1 MRAGPLDAG
10 LHVQAG
16 RKSRTKGRET
26 VSVANASLRPE
37 TSAISSAAAP
47 FAEDAATALTA
58 RMELVPTSGWHVRA
72 RVIMGSATFFDAFN
86 ALSIA
91 FVLPILVPLWHITPP
106 QIGLMIAAS
115 YVGQLLGALAFSWAA
130 ERYGR
135 IPCAAAAT
143 AIFAVMSL
151 VCAAAWSFNVLLVCR
166 FIQGI
171 GVGGEMPVAA
181 VYISE
186 LSKARGRGRFFL
198 LYEMIFPIGLM
209 VTGQVAA
216 VLVPLF
222 GWKTMFLIGGLPGLL
237 IALLLLRLPESP
249 RWLIGK
255 GRFAAAE
262 AVVAQ
267 LEAASGKTGAA
278 AAVAAVASPAATLP
292 QRPVPPRTRGTWSEL
307 LSPAYRGRTL
317 IVWALWASAFLIANS
332 LNNWMPTL
340 YTTVYHLGV
349 PDALRAASMTNVA
362 QVVLLL
368 LCAVVIDR
376 TGRKRWMMGAF
387 GLGAVLLG
395 ILAIAGTAHVSW
407 VIVLATLGYGLIGS
421 VNAVVY
427 LYTPEIYPTRMR
439 AIGTGVATSW
449 LRVASAIGPSLIG
462 FMLGEGGVD
471 SVFLMFAGVAVLGL
485 IASTQMI
492 ETRNLRLEDIAR

>member
-1 MRAGPLDAG
+1 LP
-10 LHVQAG
+10 
-16 RKSRTKGRET
+16 
-26 VSVANASLRPE
+26 VANAPPRPE
-37 TSAISSAAAP
+37 ASVDLSPAPPFVGGDAAA
-47 FAEDAATALTA
+47 ALTA
-58 RMELVPTSGWHVRA
+58 RLETVPTSGWHVRS

-91 FVLPILVPLWHITPP
+91 FVLPVLAPLWHIAAP

-115 YVGQLLGALAFSWAA
+115 YVGQLVGAIAFSWAA

-135 IPCAAAAT
+135 IPSAAAAT

-151 VCAAAWSFNVLLVCR
+151 ACAGAWSFNTLLACR

-216 VLVPLF
+216 VLVPLL
-222 GWKTMFLIGGLPGLL
+222 GWQTMFLIGGVPGLL

-249 RWLIGK
+249 RWLISK
-255 GRFAAAE
+255 GRFAEAE

-267 LEAASGKTGAA
+267 LEAASRKPGAVMA
-278 AAVAAVASPAATLP
+278 AELPAVAAVPERAPA
-292 QRPVPPRTRGTWSEL
+292 PPKSRGTWSEL
-307 LSPAYRGRTL
+307 LSPAYRHRTL
-317 IVWALWASAFLIANS
+317 IVWTLWASAFLIANS

-340 YTTVYHLGV
+340 YTSVYHLGV
-349 PDALRAASMTNVA
+349 PEALRAASMTNVA

-368 LCAVVIDR
+368 LCALVIDR
-376 TGRKRWMMGAF
+376 IGRKRWMMGAF
-387 GLGAVLLG
+387 GLGGVLLAVLAFG
-395 ILAIAGTAHVSW
+395 GTQHLSW
-407 VIVLATLGYGLIGS
+407 VIILTTLSYGLIGS
-421 VNAVVY
+421 INAVVY

-449 LRVASAIGPSLIG
+449 LRVASAIGPWLIG
-462 FMLGEGGVD
+462 IMLGAGGVE
-471 SVFLMFAGVAVLGL
+471 SVFLMFVGVAVLGL
-485 IASTQMI
+485 AASTRMI

>member
-1 MRAGPLDAG
+1 LPL
-10 LHVQAG
+10 
-16 RKSRTKGRET
+16 
-26 VSVANASLRPE
+26 ANASLPGAEATISPAPPSAPE
-37 TSAISSAAAP
+37 DTAS
-47 FAEDAATALTA
+47 ALTA
-58 RMELVPTSGWHVRA
+58 RLEQVPTSLWHVRA

-91 FVLPILVPLWHITPP
+91 FVLPVLVPLWHIAAP

-115 YVGQLLGALAFSWAA
+115 YVGQLVGALAFSWAA

-151 VCAAAWSFNVLLVCR
+151 ACAGAWNFNVLLVCR

-186 LSKARGRGRFFL
+186 LSRARGRGRFFL

-216 VLVPLF
+216 LLVPVF

-255 GRFAAAE
+255 GRLKEAE

-267 LEAASGKTGAA
+267 LEAASRKAGA
-278 AAVAAVASPAATLP
+278 VVPTASPAPTLP
-292 QRPVPPRTRGTWSEL
+292 QPSPVPPNARSSWSEL
-307 LSPAYRGRTL
+307 LSPAYRSRTL
-317 IVWALWASAFLIANS
+317 VVWTLWASAFLIANS

-349 PDALRAASMTNVA
+349 AEALRAASMTNVA

-368 LCAVVIDR
+368 LCAMVIDR
-376 TGRKRWMMGAF
+376 TGRKHWMMGAF
-387 GLGAVLLG
+387 GLGAVLLAV
-395 ILAIAGTAHVSW
+395 LAFGGTEHVSW
-407 VIVLATLGYGLIGS
+407 VIVLATLSYGLIGS
-421 VNAVVY
+421 INAVVY

-449 LRVASAIGPSLIG
+449 LRIASAIGPWLIG
-462 FMLGEGGVD
+462 VMLGTGGVD
-471 SVFLMFAGVAVLGL
+471 SVFLLFAGVAVVGL
-485 IASTQMI
+485 AASTRMI

>member
-1 MRAGPLDAG
+1 M
-10 LHVQAG
+10 
-16 RKSRTKGRET
+16 T
-26 VSVANASLRPE
+26 VVDTSMRPE
-37 TSAISSAAAP
+37 AFVGVSAVPPSAAERAS
-47 FAEDAATALTA
+47 AALTA
-58 RMELVPTSGWHVRA
+58 RMELLPNSGWQIRA

-91 FVLPILVPLWHITPP
+91 FVLPVLVPLWHIAAP

-115 YVGQLLGALAFSWAA
+115 YVGQLIGALAFSWAA

-135 IPCAAAAT
+135 VRCAAAAT
-143 AIFAVMSL
+143 AIFALMSL
-151 VCAAAWSFNVLLVCR
+151 ACAACSNFDQLLVCR

-186 LSKARGRGRFFL
+186 LSKARGRGKFFL

-209 VTGQVAA
+209 VTGQVGAL
-216 VLVPLF
+216 LVPLF

-237 IALLLLRLPESP
+237 VAWLLLRLPESP
-249 RWLIGK
+249 RWLIGQ
-255 GRFAAAE
+255 GRFAEAE
-262 AVVAQ
+262 AVVT
-267 LEAASGKTGAA
+267 EMERSSGVAGSDAHAA
-278 AAVAAVASPAATLP
+278 AAMPA
-292 QRPVPPRTRGTWSEL
+292 RVPVTAKDRGKWSEL
-307 LSPAYRGRTL
+307 LSPAYRARTL
-317 IVWALWASAFLIANS
+317 VVWVLWASAFLIANS

-349 PDALRAASMTNVA
+349 ADALRAASMTNVA
-362 QVVLLL
+362 QVLLL
-368 LCAVVIDR
+368 LVCAMVIDR
-376 TGRKRWMMGAF
+376 TGRKFWMMAAF
-387 GLGAVLLG
+387 GLGGLL
-395 ILAIAGTAHVSW
+395 LAILGFGGAHHVSW
-407 VIVLATLGYGLIGS
+407 VIVLTTLGYGLVGS

-449 LRVASAIGPSLIG
+449 LRIGSAIGPWLIG
-462 FMLGEGGVD
+462 FMVGEGGVD

-485 IASTQMI
+485 IASTRMI
-492 ETRNLRLEDIAR
+492 ETRNMRLEDIAR

>member
-1 MRAGPLDAG
+1 LPVADATLGPEA
-10 LHVQAG
+10 
-16 RKSRTKGRET
+16 
-26 VSVANASLRPE
+26 
-37 TSAISSAAAP
+37 SAILPPAP
-47 FAEDAATALTA
+47 AFVPEDAAAALTA
-58 RMELVPTSGWHVRA
+58 RMERVPTSGWHIRA

-91 FVLPILVPLWHITPP
+91 FVLPVLVPLWHITPP

-115 YVGQLLGALAFSWAA
+115 YVGQLVGALAFSWAA

-151 VCAAAWSFNVLLVCR
+151 ACAGAWSFDILLACR

-198 LYEMIFPIGLM
+198 LYELIFPVGLM

-216 VLVPLF
+216 VLVPLM

-237 IALLLLRLPESP
+237 IAVLLLRLPESP
-249 RWLIGK
+249 RWLIGR
-255 GRFAAAE
+255 GRFAEAE
-262 AVVAQ
+262 AVVAE
-267 LEAASGKTGAA
+267 LEAASRKTGA
-278 AAVAAVASPAATLP
+278 VAATELPIAALP
-292 QRPVPPRTRGTWSEL
+292 QPAPVAPQGRGTWSEL
-307 LSPAYRGRTL
+307 LSPAFRGRTL
-317 IVWALWASAFLIANS
+317 IVWALWASAYLIANS

-349 PDALRAASMTNVA
+349 ADALRAASMTNVA
-362 QVVLLL
+362 QVALLL
-368 LCAVVIDR
+368 LCALVIDR
-376 TGRKRWMMGAF
+376 TGRKHWMMGTF
-387 GLGAVLLG
+387 GLGAVLFG
-395 ILAIAGTAHVSW
+395 VLAFGGSQHVSW
-407 VIVLATLGYGLIGS
+407 VIILATLSYGLIGS
-421 VNAVVY
+421 INAVVY

-449 LRVASAIGPSLIG
+449 LRIASAIGPSLIG
-462 FMLGEGGVD
+462 FMLGEGGVS
-471 SVFLMFAGVAVLGL
+471 SVFLMFAVVAVLGL
-485 IASTQMI
+485 IASTRMI